1 MKPTIVYLKLMH
13 CYMSIVF
20 QFKKRKKYK
29 TSPWARPH
37 QESAC
42 WLLAVP
48 RGSDYRFNQRT
59 LRKQGTQK
67 SLSKHQH
74 SEDNFTQD
82 KK

>member
-1 MKPTIVYLKLMH
+1 MYEILYVNCISVK
-13 CYMSIVF
+13 
-20 QFKKRKKYK
+20 KKRKRYK

-48 RGSDYRFNQRT
+48 RGSDHRFNQRK

-67 SLSKHQH
+67 SLSKHQP